1 MSGQRFARTTGSS
14 VFALNTKSV
23 LGPVWIAFIGT
34 AAMLVITIG
43 IWLLVRRHRR
53 RQTQRKDSLRSA
65 AMLSVIAR
73 ITDEA
78 KAKGEGHEDYREMP
92 KTHYE

>member
-1 MSGQRFARTTGSS
+1 MFGQRFARATDSS

-23 LGPVWIAFIGT
+23 LGPVWMAFIGT
-34 AAMLVITIG
+34 AGMLAIAIG

-53 RQTQRKDSLRSA
+53 RQTERKDSLRSA

-73 ITDEA
+73 ITEEA
-78 KAKGEGHEDYREMP
+78 KAKGEGYRHGETS